1 MRNFKVL
8 LNLEALK
15 HSTIKAAKRED
26 QMRPF
31 RCGADRPISLDAI
44 HTGNVLFKV

>member
-44 HTGNVLFKV
+44 HTGNVLCKV